1 MNEKRYHI
9 LAVDDHPVVL
19 EGIRMIVGR
28 IEGVQCAGLT
38 RVEALRRT
46 LSDESYDMYILDLE
60 FPDADGFCV
69 INEIREKKPDAH
81 IVIYTMHEE
90 PWVLAK
96 LVHLDIDGVIS
107 KNADADELYK
117 AVKTVMTGNTYFN
130 ETFLK
135 LVHKNT
141 EPIPSNGNV
150 FKLSERELEV
160 LSLLAEGLS
169 TTEIAERMFL
179 SKNTIQTYRKR
190 LMLKLNA
197 KNVAELVVKGSCML

>member
-1 MNEKRYHI
+1 MSENYYI

-19 EGIRMIVGR
+19 EGLRMIVSR
-28 IEGVQCAGLT
+28 IKGVQCTGLT
-38 RVEALRRT
+38 CVEDLKRT
-46 LSDESYDMYILDLE
+46 LPIRSYDMYILDLE
-60 FPDADGFCV
+60 FPDTDGFCI
-69 INEIREKKPDAH
+69 INEIRERKPDAH

-96 LVHLDIDGVIS
+96 LVNLDIDGVIS
-107 KNADADELYK
+107 KNVDAAELHN
-117 AVKTVMTGNTYFN
+117 AVETIMAGNTYFN
-130 ETFLK
+130 EAFLK
-135 LVHKNT
+135 LVQRHAD
-141 EPIPSNGNV
+141 PIPSNGNI
-150 FKLSERELEV
+150 FKLSAREQEV

-169 TTEIAERMFL
+169 TTEIAEKMFL

>member
-1 MNEKRYHI
+1 MNEKHYHI

-19 EGIRMIVGR
+19 EGIRMIVNR
-28 IEGVQCAGLT
+28 IEGVQCVGLNC
-38 RVEALRRT
+38 VEDLRRT
-46 LSDESYDMYILDLE
+46 LSDENYDMYILDLE
-60 FPDADGFCV
+60 FPDTDGFCV
-69 INEIREKKPDAH
+69 INEIREKKPETH

-96 LVHLDIDGVIS
+96 LVNLEIDGVIS
-107 KNADADELYK
+107 KNVDAGELCK
-117 AVKTVMTGNTYFN
+117 AVKTVMAGNTYFN
-130 ETFLK
+130 EAFLK

-160 LSLLAEGLS
+160 LSLLAEGMS
-169 TTEIAERMFL
+169 TSEIAEKMFL